1 MILWWIGSKEKSER
15 QKWRTIKGE
24 NQRIKYLY
32 EWWDVQS
39 YFIKFADSVVFA
51 PLNLFLYQD
60 FQISKFWIEYIVQA
74 HAHVGCRL
82 KAIFASNTPFFSSY
96 CVIAY
101 SDRRIFAKSE
111 KNCEKLLKRWSVA
124 RYEMKCAKKNC
135 VKTRQVKLLALSLNP
150 SNDFFMAKAAFIHVF
165 WYIVAINSTKN
176 DRKQKQNKNVFLFCT
191 IYSRRKKRRRR
202 KRCLWSFSL
211 FIANFSKPSVSNSLH
226 YVFFFTFFREHF
238 FHVKFFFGL
247 FFIFCWY
254 IRNIIM
260 AWKRRA
266 RYRTQHTAYGM
277 KKKL

>member
-1 MILWWIGSKEKSER
+1 M
-15 QKWRTIKGE
+15 
-24 NQRIKYLY
+24 Y

-111 KNCEKLLKRWSVA
+111 KNCEKSLKRWSVA

-135 VKTRQVKLLALSLNP
+135 VRTRQVKLLALSLNP

-165 WYIVAINSTKN
+165 WYILAINSTKN
-176 DRKQKQNKNVFLFCT
+176 DRKQKQNKNIFYFVQYIADEKKEEEENVVYGLFLYLSLIFL
-191 IYSRRKKRRRR
+191 SRAFPIAFIM
-202 KRCLWSFSL
+202 CFFLLFFANIFFMSNSFSVCSL
-211 FIANFSKPSVSNSLH
+211 SFADIFETLLWRGRGALDIAL
-226 YVFFFTFFREHF
+226 
-238 FHVKFFFGL
+238 
-247 FFIFCWY
+247 
-254 IRNIIM
+254 NIQHM
-260 AWKRRA
+260 EWKKN
-266 RYRTQHTAYGM
+266 YKM
-277 KKKL
+277 CKLPI